1 MSFIY
6 TKHSKVRIKQR
17 NLKSQQIEET
27 IIEPDKV
34 TSSFKGRL
42 ITQKNFSG
50 ETLEVIFK
58 KQGNNV
64 IIITAYWLKEA
75 N

>member
-34 TSSFKGRL
+34 TSSFRGRL
-42 ITQKNFSG
+42 IAQKNFSG
-50 ETLEVIFK
+50 QTLEVIFK

>member
-6 TKHSKVRIKQR
+6 TKHSKIRIKQR
-17 NLKSQQIEET
+17 NLKTQQIGKA

-42 ITQKNFSG
+42 IAQKNFSG
-50 ETLEVIFK
+50 
-58 KQGNNV
+58 
-64 IIITAYWLKEA
+64 
-75 N
+75 